1 MRILDERGRRGLTV
15 TTYNYGVETVRAI
28 HPTPGDKAARMAA
41 FFIISNVGSWGHAA
55 FASGAMQALQAR

>member
-1 MRILDERGRRGLTV
+1 
-15 TTYNYGVETVRAI
+15 
-28 HPTPGDKAARMAA
+28 MAA